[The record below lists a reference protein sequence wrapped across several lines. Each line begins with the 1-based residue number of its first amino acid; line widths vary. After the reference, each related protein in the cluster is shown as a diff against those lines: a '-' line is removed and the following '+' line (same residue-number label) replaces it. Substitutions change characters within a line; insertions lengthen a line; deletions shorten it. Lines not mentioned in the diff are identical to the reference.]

1 MDRTPSRNENQFQTS
16 KNVEISNSSQNGR
29 SGAAQRLW
37 CLIPPA
43 SSNFQST
50 GRQIVIPRGVWFVIL
65 SETFFVIF
73 TGLSIAR
80 FTYFSESVHTA
91 IDSAFLWV
99 DLGGV
104 SWT

>member
-1 MDRTPSRNENQFQTS
+1 MR
-16 KNVEISNSSQNGR
+16 R
-29 SGAAQRLW
+29 SGYGVSSRPL
-37 CLIPPA
+37 PA
-43 SSNFQST
+43 TFNLR
-50 GRQIVIPRGVWFVIL
+50 GQIVIPRGVWFVIL

-91 IDSAFLWV
+91 TDSAFVCV